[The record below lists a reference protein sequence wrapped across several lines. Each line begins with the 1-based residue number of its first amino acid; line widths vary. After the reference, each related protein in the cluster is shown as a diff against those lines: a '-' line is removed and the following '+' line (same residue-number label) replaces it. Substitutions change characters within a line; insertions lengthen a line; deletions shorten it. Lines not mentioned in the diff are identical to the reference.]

1 MSLRREGRSVACPVV
16 VKQEQEVVDTKD
28 RLLLDR
34 DIEIV
39 VPCQGPVNILNKH

>member
-1 MSLRREGRSVACPVV
+1 MPLRREGRSVACLVV
-16 VKQEQEVVDTKD
+16 VEEEQEVVDPKD

-39 VPCQGPVNILNKH
+39 VPC